1 MIKTR
6 GVWNDITNIN
16 SEVITYLADIEPEG
30 YLIDKEEIDG
40 TTILTR
46 AWSTVEQAQL
56 FIDFIKQFPESL
68 EITIIE
74 E

>member
-1 MIKTR
+1 MVKTR
-6 GVWNDITNIN
+6 GVWNGTALKDEAMAYLTN
-16 SEVITYLADIEPEG
+16 IEPEG
-30 YLIDKEEIDG
+30 YLIDKEVIDG

-56 FIDFIKQFPESL
+56 FIDFVKQFPESL